1 MKPSRFVNLLVVFL
15 FVAVSFGIS
24 GAVSAARPSQQIT
37 GYITGNGPYTEGYGE
52 CGKFSITFNP
62 AGGPVTGSLQMTC
75 PILNLDTGAKVG
87 EQTMQVT
94 LTGTFEGGDG
104 GVVRGVVAT
113 GQVSWT
119 FSITCDNCINGTKS
133 MVGVVW
139 GGNLYANGTGNGWFN
154 SHDFLWNVTYSA
166 QDFQAGLAAPIPTL
180 ASADDLKP
188 HPAVDENLLDVI
200 NGPSSEV
207 VKAWP
212 DLDASITEILD
223 QDDAIIARDDQG
235 NYYVIDNQG
244 MKRPLS
250 ADMQSNLQ
258 MNNEFGLL
266 QNANLLWASPA
277 VQAFV
282 AANGEGALDAV
293 TGSGEYQ
300 YYTIPIWLQQR
311 HYMKVSTRCGDGSC
325 SAYTTI
331 SVLNSSMWFPQQAF
345 ASSEHSSIRG
355 TINGGGDF
363 IYDPF
368 PASGVEL
375 ASLSYVPRS
384 GLQNT
389 GNRPYLGV
397 QVLDTT
403 DRAYIQMVQ
412 RGSPADEAGL
422 AVDDQIVSVSG
433 VYLDDSQNTLAALIG
448 QHLGGDQVELG
459 VIRLGETGVT
469 PITVTL
475 ATMLSPVIVTPS
487 AEITVTD
494 NTEFAIDIGFNGAT
508 ALLVLADTAHVR
520 EPVTGSEVDVPAG
533 MAVIVLTGYAIGDPI
548 PFGAGDINAWW
559 QSPEP
564 AATVQPQPAAGP
576 DTPSPTT
583 LFLIGLGTVCLCLSL
598 SVVVIVIVIVTWK
611 KRRPVNPPDERVESH
626 AVAMRNKSGFW
637 GTFAILCAV
646 LACCILAG
654 GGGLYLYNTNQS
666 LVSGTATAYALYGP
680 ATATAASQ
688 MLTQAPGNPA
698 MLAPDCAK
706 IVASIK
712 GLEPGDLT
720 AYTSSLAGKWVINW
734 RTRIVFIQ
742 SFPSAPVTG
751 AYIVI
756 NAMTDDGCGMG
767 IESPE
772 ATKGDFQVNQYI
784 HVSGQIRKINMVS
797 GIPTLEISLTTSRV
811 NP

>member
-1 MKPSRFVNLLVVFL
+1 MKPSRFFNLLVVIL
-15 FVAVSFGIS
+15 FVVVSSAIPGD
-24 GAVSAARPSQQIT
+24 VSATHTSQQIT

-62 AGGPVTGSLQMTC
+62 AGGPVTGTLQMTC
-75 PILNLDTGAKVG
+75 PIINLDTGAKVG

-166 QDFQAGLAAPIPTL
+166 QDFQAGLTAPIPTL

-200 NGPSSEV
+200 NGASSEV

-212 DLDASITEILD
+212 DLDTSITEILD

-244 MKRPLS
+244 VKRPLS

-282 AANGEGALDAV
+282 AANGEGALDAI

-311 HYMKVSTRCGDGSC
+311 QYMKVSTRCGDGSC

-363 IYDPF
+363 IYVPQ
-368 PASGVEL
+368 PALGVEL
-375 ASLSYVPRS
+375 ASISLASPAMQQGART
-384 GLQNT
+384 Q
-389 GNRPYLGV
+389 PYLGV
-397 QVLDTT
+397 QVQDTV
-403 DRAYIQMVQ
+403 DGADIQMVQ
-412 RGSPADEAGL
+412 TGSPAEQAGL
-422 AVDDQIVSVSG
+422 LVGDLVTTVNG
-433 VYLDDSQNTLAALIG
+433 TPVDSQNPLAVLIG
-448 QHLGGDQVELG
+448 GYAGGDPVEVG
-459 VIRLGETGVT
+459 VHRNGVVQT
-469 PITVTL
+469 VQVTL
-475 ATMLSPVIVTPS
+475 ASMLSPVIITPS

-494 NTEFAIDIGFNGAT
+494 NTEFVIDIGLNGAT

-583 LFLIGLGTVCLCLSL
+583 LFLIGLVTLCLCLVL
-598 SVVVIVIVIVTWK
+598 SVVVVVIVIVTRK
-611 KRRPVNPPDERVESH
+611 KRRPINPPDEKLESH
-626 AVAMRNKSGFW
+626 GVGTRNKSGFW

-646 LACCILAG
+646 FACCILAG
-654 GGGLYLYNTNQS
+654 VGGLSLYNTNQS

-680 ATATAASQ
+680 ATATAASE

-706 IVASIK
+706 IVASIQ
-712 GLEPGDLT
+712 GLEPGDLA

-734 RTRIVFIQ
+734 RTRIEFIQ
-742 SFPSAPVTG
+742 SFPFAPVTG

-756 NAMTDDGCGMG
+756 NAKTDDGCGMG
-767 IESPE
+767 IEFPE
-772 ATKGDFQVNQYI
+772 ATKADFQANQYI
-784 HVSGQIRKINMVS
+784 HVSGQIRKINMIS
-797 GIPTLEISLTTSRV
+797 GIPTLEISLATSRI